1 MESLSS
7 PPPTPQIGVH
17 AGTRTHAHAAPE
29 TCSVQSPQAQG
40 RALVSSGQVKR
51 ASDSLQQS
59 SPVHVET
66 FFNKRIWKKDIW
78 EDKEE
83 EEEGEE
89 KGEEEEP
96 KALL

>member
-1 MESLSS
+1 ME
-7 PPPTPQIGVH
+7 PPG
-17 AGTRTHAHAAPE
+17 
-29 TCSVQSPQAQG
+29 
-40 RALVSSGQVKR
+40 
-51 ASDSLQQS
+51 
-59 SPVHVET
+59 ET